1 MWAEAQLLTA
11 GLSNAA
17 FLEKYK
23 KHFSSVSCI
32 LPAVLPWLP
41 FGAFVL
47 MFFCFLTLL
56 NLFFLSLL
64 KCLITL
70 SGFSF
75 LNQRK
80 FLPRKVLEKWFCL
93 AYFFFFPARVSHH
106 LPSHP
111 NSLITKLWHKT
122 NGVKSKE
129 ERASQNHAAVG
140 AGAGQCSRL
149 LYHSTC
155 FIRWITATIH
165 RRSEKSYCKLSN
177 FLPES
182 IHGSKWWVAAIGTV
196 PVNKYWKKI
205 PPKDD
210 PHFCF

>member
-23 KHFSSVSCI
+23 KRFSSVSCI

-75 LNQRK
+75 LNQRI

-93 AYFFFFPARVSHH
+93 AYFFFFP
-106 LPSHP
+106 
-111 NSLITKLWHKT
+111 
-122 NGVKSKE
+122 
-129 ERASQNHAAVG
+129 
-140 AGAGQCSRL
+140 C
-149 LYHSTC
+149 TC
-155 FIRWITATIH
+155 FSSPSFPSQQLNNKIVAQNKWGEEQRGKSFSKPCSSGS
-165 RRSEKSYCKLSN
+165 RS
-177 FLPES
+177 
-182 IHGSKWWVAAIGTV
+182 WAMQQAAISQHLFHMLD
-196 PVNKYWKKI
+196 NSNNS
-205 PPKDD
+205 
-210 PHFCF
+210 